1 MLVGIYKSFS
11 EDNTMRLAAAAT
23 LTRAL
28 PITLLNL
35 ILTLSSSQ
43 SCSIPL
49 HSNAKFL
56 LPTKESRLF
65 SKKIVEFANLNRGET
80 VGQTY
85 NPDQIQQFNMVS
97 KDQKHYFFIEI
108 FFANHNFGA
117 IVSPFSFPSF
127 FNFYVPLP
135 PCPSLPASHITLHFD
150 THIIA
155 IIRPFKYRE

>member
-11 EDNTMRLAAAAT
+11 EDNTMRLAAAT

-35 ILTLSSSQ
+35 ILTLSSQ
-43 SCSIPL
+43 SLVPFHYIAMQSSCYLRRNPVYL
-49 HSNAKFL
+49 AKKLSNLQTLTGVKQLAKRITL
-56 LPTKESRLF
+56 IRYSSLTWYLKIRNIIF
-65 SKKIVEFANLNRGET
+65 SLRF
-80 VGQTY
+80 
-85 NPDQIQQFNMVS
+85 
-97 KDQKHYFFIEI
+97 

-135 PCPSLPASHITLHFD
+135 PCPSLPASHITLHLD

>member
-1 MLVGIYKSFS
+1 MFVGISKSFS
-11 EDNTMRLAAAAT
+11 EDNTMRLAAAT

-35 ILTLSSSQ
+35 ILTLSSQ

-108 FFANHNFGA
+108 F
-117 IVSPFSFPSF
+117 
-127 FNFYVPLP
+127 LP
-135 PCPSLPASHITLHFD
+135 ITILGQLYLLSLFLPSLIFMFLYHHAQACQPAISPSIQIHI
-150 THIIA
+150 
-155 IIRPFKYRE
+155 

>member
-1 MLVGIYKSFS
+1 MFVGIYKSFS
-11 EDNTMRLAAAAT
+11 EDNTMRLAAAT

-35 ILTLSSSQ
+35 ILTLSSQ
-43 SCSIPL
+43 SYVPFHYIAMQSSCYPRRNPVYL
-49 HSNAKFL
+49 A
-56 LPTKESRLF
+56 
-65 SKKIVEFANLNRGET
+65 KKIVEFANLNRGET

-97 KDQKHYFFIEI
+97 KDQRHYFFIEI

-135 PCPSLPASHITLHFD
+135 PCPSLPASHITLHLD